1 MCGEKVDIQHAK
13 GPGHKARDRRDSG
26 RPIVRDARRSD
37 RRSRS
42 RDRRRRSDSR
52 DRRSYHSRVSLI
64 LITFERI
71 MIILQSSRRSRTPP
85 RRYSPPRGAYIVE
98 VSNISTRCRYV

>member
-26 RPIVRDARRSD
+26 RPIVRDARRAD

-52 DRRSYHSRVSLI
+52 DRRSYHSRVSSI
-64 LITFERI
+64 PVVVEPTCDNFSEFEKKSNPTKKI
-71 MIILQSSRRSRTPP
+71 FSTTRSLHR
-85 RRYSPPRGAYIVE
+85 
-98 VSNISTRCRYV
+98 